1 MEPAKAALEVGRML
15 VEGAILEADAA
26 LEDGTM
32 PEEGLRVKLADGFV
46 RKPVDA
52 AVPVG

>member
-1 MEPAKAALEVGRML
+1 MALEAGRML
-15 VEGAILEADAA
+15 DEGAIPEADVA
-26 LEDGTM
+26 LDDGAM

-52 AVPVG
+52 AVPMG